1 MNFEDYKRRFEQKT
15 DTISNQT
22 CLEDVSNFFQITT
35 ELITGKSRQENI
47 KVARMYYYFTC
58 RYLLSVRNSLS
69 LNLIGQLVNRDHATV
84 INGINRFKDIYH
96 TDKEFK
102 DNYLT
107 FISGVYGEEFY
118 NRAINQLNINE
129 K

>member
-1 MNFEDYKRRFEQKT
+1 MNFEDYKRRFEEKT

-35 ELITGKSRQENI
+35 ELISGKSRQQNI
-47 KVARMYYYFTC
+47 TIARMYYYFTC

-69 LNLIGQLVNRDHATV
+69 LGFIGKLVNRDHATV
-84 INGINRFKDIYH
+84 INGLSKFEDLYY

-118 NRAINQLNINE
+118 NRAINQLS

>member
-1 MNFEDYKRRFEQKT
+1 MNFEDYKRRFEEKT

-22 CLEDVSNFFQITT
+22 CLEDVSNFFDITT
-35 ELITGKSRQENI
+35 ELISGKRRQQNI
-47 KVARMYYYFTC
+47 AVARMYYYFTC

-69 LNLIGQLVNRDHATV
+69 LNFIGKLVNRNHATV
-84 INGINRFKDIYH
+84 INGLSKFKDLYY

-118 NRAINQLNINE
+118 NRAINQLR